1 MSAPDFRADVDR
13 EQIAAAL
20 RHFNFVG
27 GNVDDAMR
35 IAINKTAPKIRTLSS
50 AKIREQ
56 VRLSAAYVKDKLTI
70 RRATRA
76 KLSGAISAEK
86 RGLLLTKF
94 STDAQ
99 ASSDGIRWL
108 RPPARP
114 AGGIRVKVKPSGG
127 TKKVSPGSDGGQP
140 FYIVLKNSHALGIAR
155 RIGSG
160 RNDIEVLHGPS
171 ISQVYNDVR
180 NDVAPEA
187 GAELT
192 RQMQDAMRYILQ
204 QRSPPEPPNE

>member
-1 MSAPDFRADVDR
+1 MTAPDFRADVDR

-20 RHFNFVG
+20 RHFEFVG

-35 IAINKTAPKIRTLSS
+35 IAINKTTPKIRTLSS
-50 AKIREQ
+50 VKIRAQ

-108 RPPARP
+108 RPPVVP
-114 AGGIRVKVKPSGG
+114 SGGIRVKVKPGG
-127 TKKVSPGSDGGQP
+127 ATKKVSPGAGSKP

-204 QRSPPEPPNE
+204 QRNPPEPPNE